1 MIGEC
6 NAVLNKLH
14 LWSQSNCIRIN
25 PSKTKIIIFRARN
38 KEVKLH
44 QHFIYAGQEI
54 AVVDEHKIL
63 GVTFSSNL
71 AWDAHIHHLCSKLS
85 AAAGALSRCR
95 SLIPLHAKLSIYHAL
110 FASHLNYCSLV
121 WLTTTKKNIKK
132 IIPCKRK
139 SFATLLTLVICPQR
153 VPCFP
158 CIILLK
164 LKTCTTSEYCACFV
178 FHPVRTNVFWQ
189 KLAL

>member
-1 MIGEC
+1 MNLDDVIGEC

-71 AWDAHIHHLCSKLS
+71 AWDAHIDHLCFKLS

-95 SLIPLHAKLSIYHAL
+95 SLIPRILIIA
-110 FASHLNYCSLV
+110 V
-121 WLTTTKKNIKK
+121 W
-132 IIPCKRK
+132 
-139 SFATLLTLVICPQR
+139 
-153 VPCFP
+153 
-158 CIILLK
+158 
-164 LKTCTTSEYCACFV
+164 YG
-178 FHPVRTNVFWQ
+178 
-189 KLAL
+189 